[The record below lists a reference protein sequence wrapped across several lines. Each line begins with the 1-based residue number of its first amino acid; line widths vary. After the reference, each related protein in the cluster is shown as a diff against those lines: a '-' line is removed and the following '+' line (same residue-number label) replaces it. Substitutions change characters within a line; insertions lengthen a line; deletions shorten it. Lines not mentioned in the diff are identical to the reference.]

1 MSQTSTH
8 TIIHHL
14 GDFTF
19 DSGETLPR
27 LVLAYECYGS
37 LNEAKDNV
45 ILLNH
50 ALTGSHHA
58 HGWCDSLPE
67 ADPLWMP
74 ENFEGWW
81 NLMIGSGKPLDT
93 NKYFIICVNYLG
105 GCYGSSG
112 PSSTAPDGKPWG
124 GRFPLV
130 TARDQ
135 ARAQI
140 HLLDSLGIERF
151 RLVAPSVGGLCGLVS
166 TVLYPERVTGLLL
179 IGVGYK
185 ISIEHR
191 LSVFEQ
197 ILAIEMDEKFCV
209 GDYALDNPPNRGL
222 ALARIICHKLFVD
235 QSQLDKRARAGV
247 IQKSEML
254 NWYQAK
260 RNTESYMLHQGTKF
274 AKRFDA
280 NSYLRIINM
289 WGSYDL
295 AELCHQESVDAC
307 FQILAQH
314 QIPVQMFS
322 ISTDYCFTPEEISA
336 YHQDML
342 RNGVVA
348 HYRCIESQKGHDSF
362 LLEPELYE
370 ADIKQFLDESH
381 C

>member
-1 MSQTSTH
+1 MSTTNTH
-8 TIIHHL
+8 TIIHDL

-19 DSGETLPR
+19 DSGETLPH
-27 LVLAYECYGS
+27 VQLAYECYGQ

-67 ADPLWMP
+67 AEPLWMP

-81 NLMIGSGKPLDT
+81 NLMIGPDKPLDT
-93 NKYFIICVNYLG
+93 NKYFIVCANYLG
-105 GCYGSSG
+105 GCYGSTG

-130 TARDQ
+130 KARDQ
-135 ARAQI
+135 ARAFML
-140 HLLDSLGIERF
+140 LLDSMGVDKF
-151 RLVAPSVGGLCGLVS
+151 RLVAPSVGGLCGLVNAI
-166 TVLYPERVTGLLL
+166 LYPERVTGLLL

-197 ILAIEMDEKFCV
+197 ILAVEMDEQFCA
-209 GDYALDNPPNRGL
+209 GHYDPSNPPNRGL

-235 QSQLDKRARAGV
+235 QSQLDKRARKGV
-247 IQKSEML
+247 IAKSPML
-254 NWYQAK
+254 NWYQAT

-289 WGSYDL
+289 WGSYDV
-295 AELCHQESVDAC
+295 AQLCGKKSVDAC
-307 FQILAQH
+307 FRVLAEH
-314 QIPVQMFS
+314 HIPVQLFS
-322 ISTDYCFTPEEISA
+322 ISTDYCFTPREIAA
-336 YHQDML
+336 YHRKMV
-342 RNGVVA
+342 RNGVDA
-348 HYRCIESQKGHDSF
+348 QYHCIKSSKGHDSF

-370 ADIKQFLDESH
+370 ADIKQFLEDSKA
-381 C
+381 

>member
-1 MSQTSTH
+1 MQQTITH
-8 TIIHHL
+8 TQIHHL

-19 DSGETLPR
+19 DSGETLPN
-27 LVLAYECYGS
+27 VQLAYECYGT
-37 LNEAKDNV
+37 LNEAKDNA

-74 ENFEGWW
+74 ENFAGWW
-81 NLMIGSGKPLDT
+81 DLMIGPGKPLDT
-93 NKYFIICVNYLG
+93 DKYFIICANYLG
-105 GCYGSSG
+105 GCYGSTG
-112 PSSTAPDGKPWG
+112 PSSLAPDGKPWG

-140 HLLDSLGIERF
+140 QFLDSLGIDRF
-151 RLVAPSVGGLCGLVS
+151 RLVAPSVGGLCGIVS
-166 TVLYPERVTGLLL
+166 ATLYPERVSGLLL
-179 IGVGYK
+179 IGVGYQ

-197 ILAIEMDEKFCV
+197 ILSIELDDKFEA
-209 GDYALDNPPNRGL
+209 GNYALDNPPLRGL

-235 QSQLDKRARAGV
+235 QSQLDKRARKGV
-247 IQKSEML
+247 VQKSDML
-254 NWYQAK
+254 NWYQAT

-274 AKRFDA
+274 ARRFDA

-295 AELCHQESVDAC
+295 AQLCDKESADEC
-307 FQILAQH
+307 FAVLAKH

-322 ISTDYCFTPEEISA
+322 ISTDYCFTPTEIEA
-336 YHQDML
+336 YYQRL
-342 RNGVVA
+342 VEQGVKA
-348 HYRCIESQKGHDSF
+348 HYHRIESEKGHDSF
-362 LLEPELYE
+362 LLEPALYE
-370 ADIKQFLDESH
+370 AEIKRFLDESL
-381 C
+381 